1 MEIKPRG
8 YCIDS
13 DILIDYLRG
22 VEDARNFLIGAAEK
36 GNVSI
41 SVVSI
46 VELYAGK
53 ETRDEDKRKHIDEFL
68 QSFVLIG
75 LDGTLARTAGKLRRD
90 YEKPFADMIIAAT
103 ALEYNL
109 CLATRNIKHFDLLH
123 KKSRLQLLKPY

>member
-1 MEIKPRG
+1 MEIRPKG

-22 VEDARNFLIGAAEK
+22 VENARNFLMSTAEK
-36 GNVSI
+36 SNLSI
-41 SVVSI
+41 SVISI

-53 ETRDEDKRKHIDEFL
+53 ETKDEDKRKRVDEFL
-68 QSFVLIG
+68 QSFILIG
-75 LDGTLARTAGKLRRD
+75 MDGSLARTAGKLRRD

-109 CLATRNIKHFDLLH
+109 CLVTRNIKHFEVLS
-123 KKSRLQLLKPY
+123 KKSRLQLIKPY

>member
-1 MEIKPRG
+1 MEIEPEG

-22 VEDARNFLIGAAEK
+22 VENARSFLISAAEK
-36 GNVSI
+36 SNLSI

-53 ETRDEDKRKHIDEFL
+53 ETKDEAKRKRIDEFL

-75 LDGTLARTAGKLRRD
+75 LDRFLAQTAGKLRRD
-90 YEKPFADMIIAAT
+90 HEKPFADMIIAAT
-103 ALEYNL
+103 ALDYNL
-109 CLATRNIKHFDLLH
+109 CLVTRNVKHFDMVRR
-123 KKSRLQLLKPY
+123 KSRLQLLKPY